1 MAKTGKPN
9 ILFIMADD
17 IGWFNLSCYNHGVMG
32 YRTPNMDRI
41 AREGAMFT
49 DFYGQQSCT
58 AGRAAFL
65 TGQQPIRTGLTK
77 VGMPGAALGLKAED
91 PTIAQ
96 VLKAQVTRPASSAR
110 TISAIATSTCRRCMA
125 STNFSAT
132 CIT

>member
-49 DFYGQQSCT
+49 DFSERIGRETVTYVSNIYKYDITYRLVIDQQNQ
-58 AGRAAFL
+58 RKAA
-65 TGQQPIRTGLTK
+65 
-77 VGMPGAALGLKAED
+77 KAEVGK
-91 PTIAQ
+91 P
-96 VLKAQVTRPASSAR
+96 K
-110 TISAIATSTCRRCMA
+110 
-125 STNFSAT
+125 
-132 CIT
+132 

>member
-17 IGWFNLSCYNHGVMG
+17 IGWFNLSCYNHGLMG

-58 AGRAAFL
+58 AGRTAARRRSAAKRTP
-65 TGQQPIRTGLTK
+65 TGRAA
-77 VGMPGAALGLKAED
+77 GAS
-91 PTIAQ
+91 
-96 VLKAQVTRPASSAR
+96 PA
-110 TISAIATSTCRRCMA
+110 
-125 STNFSAT
+125 
-132 CIT
+132 